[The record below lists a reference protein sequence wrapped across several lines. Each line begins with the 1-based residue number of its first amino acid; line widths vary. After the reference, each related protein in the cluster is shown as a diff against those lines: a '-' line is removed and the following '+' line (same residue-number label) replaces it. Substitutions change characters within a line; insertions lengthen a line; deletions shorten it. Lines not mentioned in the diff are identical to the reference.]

1 MIRILMAS
9 TALTAMLAGPMA
21 VPAVAQSDTTQ
32 QQSTEMQK
40 SPDAA
45 TEMKKPNAANDHDRY
60 DSLTSVTGATIGADS
75 VEGYLASN
83 LMGSYVYSSAA
94 DDAEIVGD
102 INDLLVSDSGE
113 IRAVIVG
120 VGGFLGIGEK
130 DVAIDFDR
138 LALEQHGDHEFRL
151 VANVDKE
158 TLENTKEFELEDR
171 VTMGNAEMKSDE
183 NAEMK
188 TAAADDKKPGDA
200 RAETNTEVQADAK
213 SEMKTDDPSANE
225 RVAAATEDAKAP
237 DADNKTITA
246 MPADNKE
253 WDKDP
258 RWTDADRDYVNTVDY
273 VDAKQLTA
281 EEMLGTSVYGS
292 DRKSVGEIGN
302 VLMTDDGQADAIII
316 DVGGFLGLGEK
327 PVAVSFESVKFYRE
341 DNGGLTVMTPFTE
354 DELENAEVFDE
365 ENYKSKRD
373 AIVLNR

>member
-21 VPAVAQSDTTQ
+21 VPALAQSDATQ
-32 QQSTEMQK
+32 QQNTEMQK

-45 TEMKKPNAANDHDRY
+45 TEMDKKKAGDHDRY
-60 DSLTSVTGATIGADS
+60 DSLSSVTGATIGSES

-83 LMGSYVYSSAA
+83 LMGSYVYSSSAE
-94 DDAEIVGD
+94 DAEIVGD

-120 VGGFLGIGEK
+120 VGGFLGLGEK

-138 LALEQHGDHEFRL
+138 LALEQYGDEGFRL
-151 VANVDKE
+151 IADVSKE
-158 TLENTKEFELEDR
+158 DLENTNEFELEDR
-171 VTMGNAEMKSDE
+171 TTMGSAEMNSDE
-183 NAEMK
+183 KAEMK
-188 TAAADDKKPGDA
+188 TAAADEQKPAEGQTDA
-200 RAETNTEVQADAK
+200 NTQVQASADTEVK
-213 SEMKTDDPSANE
+213 SDESSPDE
-225 RVAAATEDAKAP
+225 RVAAASQDATAADGED
-237 DADNKTITA
+237 KTITA
-246 MPADNKE
+246 MPADNAE

-258 RWTDADRDYVNTVDY
+258 RWTDADRDYVGAAQY

-292 DRKSVGEIGN
+292 NRENVGEIGN
-302 VLMTDDGQADAIII
+302 VLMTDDGQADAVVI

-327 PVAVSFESVKFYRE
+327 PVAVGFDSVKFYRE
-341 DNGGLTVMTPFTE
+341 DGGDLTVMTPFTE
-354 DELENAEVFDE
+354 EELENAEVFDE

>member
-21 VPAVAQSDTTQ
+21 VPALAQSETTQ
-32 QQSTEMQK
+32 QQNTEMQK

-45 TEMKKPNAANDHDRY
+45 TEMDKKAGDMDRY
-60 DSLTSVTGATIGADS
+60 DSLTSVKGATIGSEA

-83 LMGSYVYSSAA
+83 LMGSYVYSSNAE
-94 DDAEIVGD
+94 DAEIVGD
-102 INDLLVSDSGE
+102 INDLLVTDSGE

-138 LALEQHGDHEFRL
+138 LALEQYGESGFRL
-151 VANVDKE
+151 VANVSKE
-158 TLENTKEFELEDR
+158 DLENTNEFELEHR
-171 VTMGNAEMKSDE
+171 TPMGDAEMKTDGK
-183 NAEMK
+183 AEMK
-188 TAAADDKKPGDA
+188 TAATDQKKPIDDQA
-200 RAETNTEVQADAK
+200 KSDTEIQASAESEAQSDEKSPDQRVADAG
-213 SEMKTDDPSANE
+213 
-225 RVAAATEDAKAP
+225 EDAKP
-237 DADNKTITA
+237 TDTENKTITA
-246 MPADNKE
+246 MPAEKAE
-253 WDKDP
+253 WEKDP
-258 RWTDADRDYVNTVDY
+258 RWTDADREFVNTVEY

-292 DRKSVGEIGN
+292 NRENVGEIGD
-302 VLMTDDGQADAIII
+302 VLMTDDGQADAVVI

-327 PVAVSFESVKFYRE
+327 PVAVGFESVKFYRE
-341 DNGGLTVMTPFTE
+341 DNGGLTVMTPFSE
-354 DELENAEVFDE
+354 DELENAQVFDE